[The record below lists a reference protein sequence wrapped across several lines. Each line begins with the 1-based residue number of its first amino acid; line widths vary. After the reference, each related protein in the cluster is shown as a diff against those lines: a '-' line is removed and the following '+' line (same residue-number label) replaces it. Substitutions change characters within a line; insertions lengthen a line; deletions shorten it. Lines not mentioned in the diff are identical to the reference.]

1 MPDQWAQPLDLLI
14 RAGTPLIWIRSHE
27 EERVES
33 LLSQAVE
40 RLPGR
45 RLATWDFV
53 SGLSGVL
60 GSEGLGARQPMVVL
74 QWLQDLDG
82 NSRTMLL
89 PNAAFAQRC
98 AWLLR

>member
-1 MPDQWAQPLDLLI
+1 MTEQWAQQLDLLI

-33 LLSQAVE
+33 LLSQAAE

-45 RLATWDFV
+45 RLASWDFV

-60 GSEGLGARQPMVVL
+60 GSEGLGARQPMLVL
-74 QWLQDLDG
+74 QWLQDLDS
-82 NSRTMLL
+82 NSPTLL
-89 PNAAFAQRC
+89 
-98 AWLLR
+98 LL